1 MSSNIEELKK
11 MAKFHKY
18 FWNGLFV
25 ALYEPHRKRYPV
37 VSLAVPGG
45 KYFIPMSESTIKNYL
60 TCKTRMNYDTFLVF
74 CHGIKIDIEK
84 KRILELMP
92 YIERAG
98 AYLDEMVFSGKI
110 SRSKTKRQQVFSH
123 ADALSDEGHLWEKQL
138 VQDEKERA
146 EMMELFSNLSQEELS
161 LLYQVADGYPFTCE
175 WDDRF
180 MDCYCRLNE
189 NGKSIFREALDNER
203 KRWNIS
209 YHDEFCGFCRDM
221 ALSPVTLMQDATP
234 EMLYGKLE
242 KADFYFQPEDAQNLL
257 KYRNAE
263 PDTWQTLNAFHQLIF
278 SYPEENIEGQTFT
291 EQESLLI
298 FLYWLISV
306 PSLCR

>member
-37 VSLAVPGG
+37 VSLAVSGG
-45 KYFIPMSESTIKNYL
+45 KNFIPMSESAIKNYL
-60 TCKTRMNYDTFLVF
+60 ACKTRMDYDTFLVF

-98 AYLDEMVFSGKI
+98 ACLDEMAFSGKV
-110 SRSKTKRQQVFSH
+110 SRSKTKRQQAFSQ

-138 VQDEKERA
+138 VQDA
-146 EMMELFSNLSQEELS
+146 
-161 LLYQVADGYPFTCE
+161 A
-175 WDDRF
+175 
-180 MDCYCRLNE
+180 
-189 NGKSIFREALDNER
+189 
-203 KRWNIS
+203 
-209 YHDEFCGFCRDM
+209 
-221 ALSPVTLMQDATP
+221 P
-234 EMLYGKLE
+234 EMLCGKLE
-242 KADFYFQPEDAQNLL
+242 KADFYFQPEDAQSLL

-263 PDTWQTLNAFHQLIF
+263 PETWQTLNAFHQLIF